1 MEDENDNLSKNF
13 EEYRYN
19 SEKQQQFQNNYNKQN
34 YSSGENN
41 QGNTGNFNNNKNSYS
56 PRGGISKN
64 AMLLEQENE
73 KLKE

>member
-1 MEDENDNLSKNF
+1 MEEENEHLAKNF

-19 SEKQQQFQNNYNKQN
+19 SEKQLQFQNNYNKQN
-34 YSSGENN
+34 FSSGENN
-41 QGNTGNFNNNKNSYS
+41 QANFNNNKFAHS
-56 PRGGISKN
+56 PRGISKN